1 MNLELI
7 LEKTKRAVDIENAMT
22 EVLHKIDR
30 LFELEEN
37 EDVKLKL
44 GAISSLVFD
53 VRREYMVL
61 FEEMERDVKI

>member
-1 MNLELI
+1 MNLDLI
-7 LEKTKRAVDIENAMT
+7 MEKTKRAVDIENAMT

-37 EDVKLKL
+37 ENIKLKL
-44 GAISSLVFD
+44 GAVSSLVFD
-53 VRREYMVL
+53 ARKEYMVL

>member
-1 MNLELI
+1 MDI
-7 LEKTKRAVDIENAMT
+7 LFFIISLFSLPT